1 MDSFEW
7 NKIFGAVLGTAL
19 FVVALNIVIGGY
31 MAAPKNDKP
40 GMEVVVA
47 EGPATSEAP
56 VAEVAPDWGTVI
68 PVADVAAGEK
78 VHGRCLQCHDFAKG
92 GPNKIGPNLYGI
104 VGGTHAHAEGFA
116 YSTAMAALKGKTWG
130 YDELDAF
137 LKSPKAAVP
146 GTKMAFA
153 GLSKTAERVNLIA
166 YLRTLS
172 DAPLAIPAP
181 KPAAAPAEPAPAAPA
196 DGTEPAGELQ
206 APPPGGPG
214 TTTPGSAPPAAAPG
228 TAAPANPTTT
238 APTTTPAA
246 PAATPPATPATPAPA
261 TPAPAKPAGGGH

>member
-7 NKIFGAVLGTAL
+7 NKIFGAILGTAL
-19 FVVALNIVIGGY
+19 FVVALNIVVGGY
-31 MAAPKNDKP
+31 MKPHKSEKP

-47 EGPATSEAP
+47 EAPTPGETP
-56 VAEVAPDWGTVI
+56 VAEVAPDWGTVL
-68 PVADVAAGEK
+68 PAADVAAGEK

-92 GPNKIGPNLYGI
+92 GPNKIGPNLYGV
-104 VGGTHAHAEGFA
+104 VGANHAHTQGFT
-116 YSTAMAALKGKTWG
+116 YSAAMLALKDKTWS

-137 LKSPKAAVP
+137 LKNPKGTVP

-166 YLRTLS
+166 YLRSLS

-181 KPAAAPAEPAPAAPA
+181 KPAAPVEPAAPAAPG

-206 APPPGGPG
+206 ATPPGTAPAPGAPG
-214 TTTPGSAPPAAAPG
+214 TTTPGSSEPAAAPG
-228 TAAPANPTTT
+228 TSAPANPTTT
-238 APTTTPAA
+238 APTTTL
-246 PAATPPATPATPAPA
+246 APA

>member
-19 FVVALNIVIGGY
+19 FIVALNIVVGGY
-31 MAAPKNDKP
+31 MAPHKSDKP

-47 EGPATSEAP
+47 EAPTPGETP
-56 VAEVAPDWGTVI
+56 VAEVAPDWGTVL
-68 PVADVAAGEK
+68 PTADIAAGEK
-78 VHGRCLQCHDFAKG
+78 VHGRCLQCHDFGKG

-104 VGGTHAHAEGFA
+104 VGNTHAHAEGFA
-116 YSTAMAALKGKTWG
+116 YSSAMAALKGKTWG
-130 YDELDAF
+130 YEELDAF
-137 LKSPKAAVP
+137 LKNPKGAIP

-153 GLSKTAERVNLIA
+153 GLSKTTERVNLIA

-181 KPAAAPAEPAPAAPA
+181 KPAEPAAPATAPA

-206 APPPGGPG
+206 ATPPGTAPAPGAPG
-214 TTTPGSAPPAAAPG
+214 TTTPGSSDPAAAPG
-228 TAAPANPTTT
+228 TSVPANPTTT
-238 APTTTPAA
+238 APTTTPA
-246 PAATPPATPATPAPA
+246 PATPAPA
-261 TPAPAKPAGGGH
+261 TPAPAPAKPAGGGH